1 MSNTDR
7 IIENVNATMRMEG
20 MPLLDKDKERIK
32 DCIEG
37 KISFQDAIDLL
48 VNKYMHKQVI

>member
-48 VNKYMHKQVI
+48 VNKYMHKKVI